1 MSMTE
6 TAGEMPRPSLARIGR
21 RIGMFGSLTVALVVS
36 MVFALSAGRFE
47 ISPLRLLEIIH
58 ACVSNGFVV
67 ANEIDARIVLL
78 VRLPRLLLAA
88 LCGGAL
94 AIGGTALQGV
104 FRNPLVSP
112 QVLGI
117 SQGAAFG
124 GALMILIGYSGI
136 VLLGAAFLMG
146 LVALILVGFIARID
160 GRTEVLSVI
169 LSGMIVGAL
178 FAALV
183 SILQFVADPNS
194 SLPAIVYWL
203 MGSFSTA
210 TWERLGM
217 AVPGLALGLTLVWL
231 LRYRLNVLAL
241 DDMEARSMG
250 INPERERWYIF
261 AAIALMT
268 GTTVAVAGVV
278 GWIGLVVPHAA
289 RILVGED
296 HRTLVPAAGL
306 VGAAYLVFIDTLAR
320 TATSAEI
327 PLGVLTALIGAP
339 VFGLLLRRHFRE
351 ANRA

>member
-1 MSMTE
+1 MADAVP
-6 TAGEMPRPSLARIGR
+6 AGDAHRPVFFGLGR
-21 RIGMFGSLTVALVVS
+21 RIGIFGILMLALAVS
-36 MVFALSAGRFE
+36 MVFALGAGRFE
-47 ISPLRLLEIIH
+47 VSTTRLLEILQTS
-58 ACVSNGFVV
+58 VSNGFGV
-67 ANEIDARIVLL
+67 AEEIDSRIVLL

-88 LCGGAL
+88 LCGAGL
-94 AIGGTALQGV
+94 AIGGAALQGV

-124 GALMILIGYSGI
+124 GALMILLGFSGV
-136 VLLGAAFLMG
+136 VLLGASFVLG
-146 LVALILVGFIARID
+146 LSALVLVGFLARIN
-160 GRTEVLSVI
+160 GRTEILTVI
-169 LSGMIVGAL
+169 LSGMVIGAL

-210 TWERLGM
+210 TWERLGL
-217 AVPGLALGLTLVWL
+217 AAPGLALGLLTVWL

-241 DDMEARSMG
+241 DDMEARSLG
-250 INPERERWYIF
+250 VNPERERWYVF

-268 GTTVAVAGVV
+268 GTTVAVAGVI
-278 GWIGLVVPHAA
+278 GWIGLVIPHAA

-296 HRTLVPAAGL
+296 HRLLIPAAGL
-306 VGAAYLVFIDTLAR
+306 LGAAYLVFIDTLAR
-320 TATSAEI
+320 TMTAAEI

-339 VFGLLLRRHFRE
+339 VFGLLLRRHFKE
-351 ANRA
+351 VNRT